1 MDIKLKEVVNIKN
14 DKYIDKDKDN
24 SVLREEYTGRWTN
37 LNIFT
42 GALELRRMVEI
53 TKPDGEGFCYCY
65 SVKLLRSKEWLRL
78 PNPMERSSIVIISIT
93 IPLVPMSIYEFRFE
107 YL

>member
-53 TKPDGEGFCYCY
+53 TKPDGEVF
-65 SVKLLRSKEWLRL
+65 LLLLFTGALALRRMVEITK
-78 PNPMERSSIVIISIT
+78 PDGVVIHRHNQHHNTTSAIVHI
-93 IPLVPMSIYEFRFE
+93 
-107 YL
+107 